1 MLRNVERASRPIT
14 FETIDLILKN
24 KEADKIVEQLSGIAV
39 NDDMRAKKAAQ
50 LETYLSCLEKLA
62 AHWKLI

>member
-1 MLRNVERASRPIT
+1 MERASRPIT

-39 NDDMRAKKAAQ
+39 NDDMRAKKAA
-50 LETYLSCLEKLA
+50 
-62 AHWKLI
+62 

>member
-1 MLRNVERASRPIT
+1 MKADSQQESSQDDKLAQLLRNVERASRPIT

-39 NDDMRAKKAAQ
+39 NDDMRAKKAA
-50 LETYLSCLEKLA
+50 
-62 AHWKLI
+62 